1 MVDRRTEVLSLDELM
16 DLAAEPSSSAPTVQI
31 RRPEA
36 ATRPATP
43 TPTPAPAHLNPA
55 APKPAPAT
63 QPPVAIA
70 SRLEPL
76 REEARKFLVT
86 AQQWLRR
93 GDNGLI
99 AGTALVALLLIVVV
113 ASL

>member
-1 MVDRRTEVLSLDELM
+1 MEL
-16 DLAAEPSSSAPTVQI
+16 ASEPSTAPTVQI
-31 RRPEA
+31 RRPTA
-36 ATRPATP
+36 P
-43 TPTPAPAHLNPA
+43 TSTPAPLNPA
-55 APKPAPAT
+55 APKPTRAPSRAP

-76 REEARKFLVT
+76 RDEVREFLGT

-99 AGTALVALLLIVVV
+99 AGTALLALLLLVVI